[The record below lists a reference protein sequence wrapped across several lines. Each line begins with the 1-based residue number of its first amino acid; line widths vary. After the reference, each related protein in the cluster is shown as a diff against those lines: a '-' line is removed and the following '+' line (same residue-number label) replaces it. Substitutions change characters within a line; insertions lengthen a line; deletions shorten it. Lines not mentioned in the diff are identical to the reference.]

1 MIKKTAAKDS
11 RVVYFIKRVFAFM
24 VDWYLTAVLSYL
36 LFNLINSLILKD
48 KMIKDTNSLL
58 FILCTFL
65 ATCFTFVYIPLKR
78 AKNQTIMQK
87 VLHLELV
94 ALDGS
99 KLKVRA
105 YLIRFLIGS
114 LLLESAFYLLSEKT
128 INYLMKVFINKNEQS
143 YIAYF
148 LVALSLIGILS
159 ALLDKRNNQTFHDR
173 ISGSKVIS
181 SSFLDKGNKLL

>member
-1 MIKKTAAKDS
+1 MIKKTAVKDS
-11 RVVYFIKRVFAFM
+11 RVVYFIKRVFAFI

-65 ATCFTFVYIPLKR
+65 ATCFTFIYIPLKR

-99 KLKVRA
+99 KLKLRA

-128 INYLMKVFINKNEQS
+128 INYLMRVFINKNEQS

-148 LVALSLIGILS
+148 LVALSLISVLS
-159 ALLDKRNNQTFHDR
+159 ALLDKRNSQTFHDR

-181 SSFLDKGNKLL
+181 SPFLDQGNKLL